1 MDLTSDDVRDI
12 LQLLDGLPYR
22 ELTLET
28 ASFRLSLRRDA
39 DGAWTQT
46 MQVLAEPN
54 VLPSATDGA
63 VRDGAVRDGAVT
75 GGAVSGRGVTDGAV
89 TGGAVTDGAVTGG
102 AVSDGPATGAA
113 VVAGTTS
120 ADQAAVGTT
129 ATDQAAAGTTAA
141 GTTAAGTTGAAGES
155 VPTDGLVEVRAPLL
169 GTFYR
174 APRPG
179 ALPFVT
185 VGSEVTPDT
194 VVCIIETMKLM
205 NSVTAGVGGTVT
217 EILLD
222 NAQFAAQGVVL
233 MRVREQR

>member
-1 MDLTSDDVRDI
+1 VDLTSDDVLEI
-12 LQLLDGLPYR
+12 LQLLDSLPYR

-39 DGAWTQT
+39 DGAWTQA

-54 VLPSATDGA
+54 VLPTATD
-63 VRDGAVRDGAVT
+63 
-75 GGAVSGRGVTDGAV
+75 
-89 TGGAVTDGAVTGG
+89 GAVTDGAVTDRAVTDSAVTDGAATDG
-102 AVSDGPATGAA
+102 AV
-113 VVAGTTS
+113 
-120 ADQAAVGTT
+120 
-129 ATDQAAAGTTAA
+129 TAA
-141 GTTAAGTTGAAGES
+141 GSTAAGAAAPGTPAAAGES
-155 VPTDGLVEVRAPLL
+155 VPVDGLVEVRAPLL

-179 ALPFVT
+179 APPFVT
-185 VGSEVTPDT
+185 VGSEVAPDT

-205 NSVTAGVGGTVT
+205 NSVTAGVGGTVA

-222 NAQFAAQGVVL
+222 NAQFAPQGAVL

>member
-1 MDLTSDDVRDI
+1 VDLTSDDVRDI

-28 ASFRLSLRRDA
+28 ASFRLSLRRDPA
-39 DGAWTQT
+39 SGWTQT

-54 VLPSATDGA
+54 VLPSGTAAPVSDGA
-63 VRDGAVRDGAVT
+63 ITGVT
-75 GGAVSGRGVTDGAV
+75 GGAV
-89 TGGAVTDGAVTGG
+89 TGGAVTGGAVTGGAATGGAVTGG
-102 AVSDGPATGAA
+102 AVTGGAATDGP
-113 VVAGTTS
+113 VP
-120 ADQAAVGTT
+120 
-129 ATDQAAAGTTAA
+129 AAGTGIRA
-141 GTTAAGTTGAAGES
+141 AAGES
-155 VPTDGLVEVRAPLL
+155 LPTDGLVAVRAPLL

-179 ALPFVT
+179 APPFVT
-185 VGSEVTPDT
+185 VGSEVAPDT

-205 NSVTAGVGGTVT
+205 NSVTAGVGGTVA

-222 NAQFAAQGVVL
+222 NAQFAPQGAVL

>member
-1 MDLTSDDVRDI
+1 VDLTSDDVRDI

-54 VLPSATDGA
+54 VLPSATTAPVAAAD
-63 VRDGAVRDGAVT
+63 
-75 GGAVSGRGVTDGAV
+75 
-89 TGGAVTDGAVTGG
+89 
-102 AVSDGPATGAA
+102 ATAA
-113 VVAGTTS
+113 DA
-120 ADQAAVGTT
+120 ADAADAAAADT
-129 ATDQAAAGTTAA
+129 AAADTAAAGTTAA
-141 GTTAAGTTGAAGES
+141 AGES
-155 VPTDGLVEVRAPLL
+155 SPADGLAEVRAPLL

-179 ALPFVT
+179 APPFVT
-185 VGSEVTPDT
+185 VGSKVAPDT

-205 NSVTAGVGGTVT
+205 NSVTAGVGGTVA

-222 NAQFAAQGVVL
+222 NAQFAPQGVVL

>member
-1 MDLTSDDVRDI
+1 VDLTSEDVQDI

-22 ELTLET
+22 ELTVET
-28 ASFRLSLRRDA
+28 ASFRLSVRRDA

-54 VLPSATDGA
+54 VLPSAA
-63 VRDGAVRDGAVT
+63 APSAAAPSAAPVT
-75 GGAVSGRGVTDGAV
+75 GAPVSTEP
-89 TGGAVTDGAVTGG
+89 
-102 AVSDGPATGAA
+102 VSLA
-113 VVAGTTS
+113 S
-120 ADQAAVGTT
+120 T
-129 ATDQAAAGTTAA
+129 AAAAGEPAA
-141 GTTAAGTTGAAGES
+141 
-155 VPTDGLVEVRAPLL
+155 TDGLVEVRAPLL

-179 ALPFVT
+179 APPFVT
-185 VGSEVTPDT
+185 VGSEVAPDT

-205 NSVTAGVGGTVT
+205 NSVTAGVGGTIA